1 LRRGAVMRLAA
12 TAVVASLGCEPASE
26 PSSTEAAPT
35 PATSAASSPTSAT
48 TTPAT
53 STATSPPAPAF
64 FRDVAA
70 EAGIDFT
77 LETRLHPDPRLP
89 EIVAGGGAAGDF
101 DGDGRLDL
109 YLVQATGAGGNRLFR
124 NLGDWR
130 FEDVTD
136 GSGAADATRFG
147 MGAAT
152 GDYDGDG
159 DLDLHVTNLGR
170 DTLLRNDGGMRF
182 TDVTEAAGLDRTGFG
197 ASATFF
203 DADGDGDLDLFVTNY
218 VDWSEDRELDC
229 RRATGEPDYCAPA
242 RYERPSRDVLY
253 RNDGDGTFT
262 DVSESSGIASA
273 AGTGL
278 GVAALDADGDGRLDL
293 FVANDGMPDHL
304 WMNRG
309 DLHFEEV
316 APRAGCD
323 RDLSGVSKA
332 GMGVAVEDV
341 DDDGD
346 PDVLVCNL
354 GGETDSFHRNE
365 GGRFVDVTSRSGLAA
380 ATRRYTRFGLAFLD
394 VDLDGRLDLYAATG
408 RVGVGGVIHDPRDP
422 YAEPDLLM
430 LGGDDGRF
438 RAAGPEDGFAPPDRT
453 SRGLIVGDF
462 DDDGR
467 LDLVVVDREQPTRV
481 LRNLADPRGRSLTL
495 DVRDERGGPAL
506 GAMIRCVLPD
516 RTLTRWVRTDS
527 SYLTARD
534 PRVHLGLGPLDSP
547 PVVEVV
553 WPDGR
558 TRRLTGLALDGIHR
572 VDPPAAAGGD
582 PGAGTGVGTGVGT
595 GTGQGDGGAAGE
607 TGR

>member
-1 LRRGAVMRLAA
+1 MRSASITVGFAVASL
-12 TAVVASLGCEPASE
+12 VASLGCEPASE
-26 PSSTEAAPT
+26 SPT
-35 PATSAASSPTSAT
+35 PAASPASASTSEPAS
-48 TTPAT
+48 
-53 STATSPPAPAF
+53 AF
-64 FRDVAA
+64 FRDMAA

-136 GSGAADATRFG
+136 GSGAADAARFG
-147 MGAAT
+147 MGVAT

-159 DLDLHVTNLGR
+159 DLDLYVTNLGR

-182 TDVTEAAGLDRTGFG
+182 TDATEAAGLGQTGFG

-203 DADGDGDLDLFVTNY
+203 DGDGDGDLDLFVTNY

-242 RYERPSRDVLY
+242 RYERPSRDVLF
-253 RNDGDGTFT
+253 RNDGDGRFT

-309 DLHFEEV
+309 DLRFEET
-316 APRAGCD
+316 ATRAGCD
-323 RDLSGVSKA
+323 RDLSGVAKA
-332 GMGVAVEDV
+332 GMGVAVEDL

-354 GGETDSFHRNE
+354 GGETDSLHRND
-365 GGRFVDVTSRSGLAA
+365 GGRFVDVTSRAGLSAA
-380 ATRRYTRFGLAFLD
+380 SRRYTRFGLAFLD
-394 VDLDGRLDLYAATG
+394 VDLDGNLDLYAATG
-408 RVGVGGVIHDPRDP
+408 RVGVGGVQHDPDDP
-422 YAEPDLLM
+422 YAEPDLFM
-430 LGGDDGRF
+430 LGGGDGRF
-438 RAAGPEDGFAPPDRT
+438 RAVGADDGFDPEIRT

-467 LDLVVVDREQPTRV
+467 PDLVVLDRERPTRL
-481 LRNLADPRGRSLTL
+481 LRNITEARGPWLLL
-495 DVRDERGGPAL
+495 DIRDAAGAPAIGARVRVE
-506 GAMIRCVLPD
+506 LPT

-527 SYLTARD
+527 SYLCARD
-534 PRVHLGLGPLDSP
+534 PRVLIAPGAGVEPTAI
-547 PVVEVV
+547 EVV

-558 TRRLTGLALDGIHR
+558 RRRLETIELNTVMRI
-572 VDPPAAAGGD
+572 DPPGLDAESGPPEID
-582 PGAGTGVGTGVGT
+582 S
-595 GTGQGDGGAAGE
+595 
-607 TGR
+607 R

>member
-1 LRRGAVMRLAA
+1 MNDRGPGARVVTLAA
-12 TAVVASLGCEPASE
+12 LMIGLGCDRASS
-26 PSSTEAAPT
+26 PTAPPPRTAATEAAPDVNA
-35 PATSAASSPTSAT
+35 PDASR
-48 TTPAT
+48 
-53 STATSPPAPAF
+53 F
-64 FRDVAA
+64 FRDVAS
-70 EAGIDFT
+70 EAGIQFV
-77 LETRLHPDPRLP
+77 LETRLHADPRLP
-89 EIVAGGGAAGDF
+89 EIVAGGGAAADF

-109 YLVQATGAGGNRLFR
+109 YLVQATGAGGNRLYR

-136 GSGAADATRFG
+136 GSGASDGGRFG

-152 GDYDGDG
+152 GDFDGDG
-159 DLDLHVTNLGR
+159 DLDLYVTNLGR
-170 DTLLRNDGGMRF
+170 DTLLRNEGGMRF
-182 TDVTEAAGLDRTGFG
+182 VDATEAAGLGQEGFG
-197 ASATFF
+197 ASASFF

-242 RYERPSRDVLY
+242 RYERPSVDVLY

-262 DVSESSGIASA
+262 DISEASGISSV

-278 GVAALDADGDGRLDL
+278 GVAAFDADGDGRPDL

-309 DLHFEEV
+309 GLRFEET
-316 APRAGCD
+316 AARAGCD
-323 RDLSGVSKA
+323 RDLSGVAKA
-332 GMGVAVEDV
+332 GMGVAIEDV

-394 VDLDGRLDLYAATG
+394 ADVDGRLDLYAATG
-408 RVGVGGVIHDPRDP
+408 RVGVGGVTHDPDDL
-422 YAEPDLLM
+422 YAEPDLFM
-430 LGGDDGRF
+430 LGGEDGRF
-438 RAAGPEDGFAPPDRT
+438 RAAGSDQGFDPPNRT
-453 SRGLIVGDF
+453 SRGLIVADF

-467 LDLVVVDREQPTRV
+467 PDLVVVDREEPTRV
-481 LRNLADPRGRSLTL
+481 LRNVAEPSGRWMTL
-495 DVRDERGGPAL
+495 DVRNDRGGPAL
-506 GAMIRCVLPD
+506 GAMVRCLLPG
-516 RTLTRWVRTDS
+516 RTITRWVRTDS

-534 PRVHLGLGPLDSP
+534 PRVHVGLGPIENAP
-547 PVVEVV
+547 AVEVV

-558 TRRLTGLALDGIHR
+558 TRVFPDLTLDHVHRLE
-572 VDPPAAAGGD
+572 PPSVGD
-582 PGAGTGVGTGVGT
+582 QRDA
-595 GTGQGDGGAAGE
+595 GAAE
-607 TGR
+607 VTGRR

>member
-1 LRRGAVMRLAA
+1 MSTSSIGVLIPVFGTVML
-12 TAVVASLGCEPASE
+12 VIGCEQ
-26 PSSTEAAPT
+26 
-35 PATSAASSPTSAT
+35 ASSPSPSSSPTAT
-48 TTPAT
+48 AEATVPNMTTPE
-53 STATSPPAPAF
+53 STKAPAF
-64 FRDVAA
+64 FEDVAA
-70 EAGIDFT
+70 GAGIDFV

-89 EIVAGGGAAGDF
+89 EIVAGGGAAADF

-109 YLVQATGAGGNRLFR
+109 YLVQATGAGGNRLYR

-136 GSGAADATRFG
+136 ASGTADADRFG

-152 GDYDGDG
+152 GDIDGDG
-159 DLDLHVTNLGR
+159 DLDLYVTNLGR
-170 DTLLRNDGGMRF
+170 DTLLRNEGGMRF
-182 TDVTEAAGLDRTGFG
+182 TDITASAGLGQTGFG

-218 VDWSEDRELDC
+218 VDWTEDRELDC

-253 RNDGDGTFT
+253 RNDGGCTFT

-278 GVAALDADGDGRLDL
+278 GVAALDADGDGRQDL

-309 DLHFEEV
+309 DMVFEEV
-316 APRAGCD
+316 AARAGCD
-323 RDLSGVSKA
+323 RDLSGVAKA
-332 GMGVAVEDV
+332 GMGVAIEDV

-408 RVGVGGVIHDPRDP
+408 RVGVGGVTYDPNDP

-430 LGGDDGRF
+430 LGGEDGRF
-438 RAAGPEDGFAPPDRT
+438 RAVGPEDGFNSPIRT
-453 SRGLIVGDF
+453 SRGLVVGDF

-467 LDLVVVDREQPTRV
+467 PDLVVIDREKPARL
-481 LRNLADPRGRSLTL
+481 LRNIATLGSSWLGL
-495 DVRDERGGPAL
+495 DVRDDHGAPAV
-506 GAMIRCVLPD
+506 GARIAITAAD

-527 SYLTARD
+527 SYLCARD
-534 PRVHLGLGPLDSP
+534 PRVLIGLGEGAGAPEI
-547 PVVEVV
+547 EVR

-558 TRRLTGLALDGIHR
+558 VRRFIDLEVDRLHR
-572 VDPPAAAGGD
+572 IDPPTAG
-582 PGAGTGVGTGVGT
+582 
-595 GTGQGDGGAAGE
+595 
-607 TGR
+607 